1 MDIKRCNGSLFAT
14 EINDNNVQTICT
26 PREFF
31 CYFGYIFGYGKGT
44 WDRENRHHLQPG
56 GGGKYSPL
64 KLVKH
69 LKRLMLTGDIAGL
82 QAFRDIKSNCLV
94 NLHYEAVAN
103 FV

>member
-31 CYFGYIFGYGKGT
+31 CYFGYIFGYGKGLGT
-44 WDRENRHHLQPG
+44 SPVTRHHLQLVEE
-56 GGGKYSPL
+56 GKNSPF

-82 QAFRDIKSNCLV
+82 RAFRDIKSNCLV
-94 NLHYEAVAN
+94 V
-103 FV
+103 